1 LNRILA
7 LAAIAL
13 LPGVA
18 AAAPRVAVDI
28 APLHSIVARVMAGI
42 GAPELIVPP
51 GVSEHDYALK
61 PSQAAVLQDA
71 DLVVWTGPE
80 LTPWLAGPVA
90 ALASGATIAIE
101 DVPGVRKLRV
111 RTGGPFEGDAEPGHA
126 WDGHLWLDPGNAA
139 AAARAVAAALAAAD
153 PASAAGYAAN
163 AEGFAAEADT
173 LAAEIEARLAPLRGR
188 RYLVFHDAYQYFERR
203 FDFPAAGSVALGD
216 GAAPGAARVAAIR
229 ERVRATEVV
238 CAFAEPQFE
247 PKLLGT
253 VTEGTGVRSGVLD
266 PIGAG
271 LTPGPGLYP
280 ALMRG
285 LADSLA
291 ACLGG

>member
-1 LNRILA
+1 LYRVL
-7 LAAIAL
+7 LAALAL
-13 LPGVA
+13 LPGIA

-28 APLHSIVARVMAGI
+28 AALHSIVARVMAGI

-90 ALASGATIAIE
+90 ALATGATISVE
-101 DVPGVRKLRV
+101 DAPGVRKLHV
-111 RTGGPFEGDAEPGHA
+111 RTDGPLEGDAEPGQA
-126 WDGHLWLDPGNAA
+126 WDGHLWLDPRNAA
-139 AAARAVAAALAAAD
+139 AAARAVAAALGAAD
-153 PASAAGYAAN
+153 PANAAGYAAN
-163 AEGFAAEADT
+163 AEGFAAETEALADEI
-173 LAAEIEARLAPLRGR
+173 AAQLAPLRGR
-188 RYLVFHDAYQYFERR
+188 RYLVFHDAYQYFEHR

-216 GAAPGAARVAAIR
+216 GTAPGAARVAAIR
-229 ERVRATEVV
+229 ERVRDTEVV

-247 PKLLGT
+247 PKLLAT
-253 VTEGTGVRSGVLD
+253 VTEGTGVRTGVLD
-266 PIGAG
+266 PVGAG

-291 ACLGG
+291 GCLGD

>member
-13 LPGVA
+13 MPGVA

-28 APLHSIVARVMAGI
+28 AALHSIVARVMAGI

-61 PSQAAVLQDA
+61 PSQAAVVQDA

-90 ALASGATIAIE
+90 ALATGATISVE
-101 DVPGVRKLRV
+101 DAPGVRKLHV
-111 RTGGPFEGDAEPGHA
+111 RTDGPFEGDAEPGHA
-126 WDGHLWLDPGNAA
+126 WDAHLWLDPGNAA
-139 AAARAVAAALAAAD
+139 AAARAVAAALGAAD
-153 PASAAGYAAN
+153 PANAAGYAAN
-163 AEGFAAEADT
+163 AGGFAAETEALAD
-173 LAAEIEARLAPLRGR
+173 EIATRLAPLSGR
-188 RYLVFHDAYQYFERR
+188 RYLVFHDAYQYFEHR
-203 FDFPAAGSVALGD
+203 FDFPAAGSIALHD
-216 GAAPGAARVAAIR
+216 GVAPGAARVAEIR
-229 ERVRATEVV
+229 ERVRDTEVV

-247 PKLLGT
+247 PKLLAT
-253 VTEGTGVRSGVLD
+253 VTEGTGVRTGVLD
-266 PIGAG
+266 PVGAG

-291 ACLGG
+291 DCLGD